1 MSNTGG
7 EGMPEWMSKLQI
19 DCDMLEFCKINTLH
33 LVLTLFTHTVFNPGH
48 MGVFG
53 FFNPPGKRNFTLA
66 WVFLCVTAGFV
77 SVGGLKLF
85 CECSLKSSKETQNCM
100 HNKCIVRKS

>member
-19 DCDMLEFCKINTLH
+19 DCEMLEFCKIDTLH
-33 LVLTLFTHTVFNPGH
+33 LVLTLFTHTVFNPGL
-48 MGVFG
+48 
-53 FFNPPGKRNFTLA
+53 TLA

-77 SVGGLKLF
+77 SVGGLKPF